1 VTAHGVSDGELR
13 RRYGQV
19 FDGVAEEY
27 DRERPSYPTELIEA
41 AMKRGG
47 LSAGDPV
54 VEVGCGTGL
63 LTAALVAAGLR
74 VEAVDPGENMIRLA
88 RRRVG
93 DGAPVRFHH
102 GRFEDVALPQGAFA
116 AVFSATA
123 FHWVEPEVGWARAA
137 GLLRPS
143 GVLALLQYS
152 EVADERT
159 DEDRQALHAAL
170 GKVAPDIAAGWPGIR
185 SADAIRSGAA
195 ERRGNISEVWAWM
208 GRHDLAVAEAAALFT
223 DVQLDT
229 MPVYTELTAD
239 RLNGYL
245 RTTSLYARLGPGQ
258 RAQLQAENR
267 LVAERAG
274 GVARFSE
281 LAVLVTG
288 VRAPEAAS
296 RSLP

>member
-1 VTAHGVSDGELR
+1 LTAHGVSDAELR

-27 DRERPSYPTELIEA
+27 DRERPSYPPELIET
-41 AMKRGG
+41 AMKRGA

-63 LTAALVAAGLR
+63 LTAALLAQGLR
-74 VEAVDPGENMIRLA
+74 VDAVDPGENMIRLA

-93 DGAPVRFHH
+93 AGAAVRFHH
-102 GRFEDVALPQGAFA
+102 GRFEEVALPLGAVA

-123 FHWVEPEVGWARAA
+123 FHWIEPEIGWARAA
-137 GLLRPS
+137 DLLRPG

-159 DEDRQALHAAL
+159 DEDRHALHAAL
-170 GKVAPDIAAGWPGIR
+170 VKVAPDIAAGWPGVR
-185 SADAIRSGAA
+185 DAPAIVAGAA
-195 ERRGNISEVWAWM
+195 DRRDNISAVWSWM
-208 GRHDLAVAEAAALFT
+208 GRHDLTVAEAAALFT
-223 DVQLDT
+223 DVRLDT
-229 MPVYTELTAD
+229 MPVHSEMTAD

-245 RTTSLYARLGPGQ
+245 RTTSLYARLDAHQ
-258 RAQLQAENR
+258 RVELEAENR

-274 GVARFSE
+274 GVVRSSE

-288 VRAPEAAS
+288 VRA
-296 RSLP
+296 